1 MTSTMS
7 YKPLSS
13 VEDGEPA
20 SHGAKRTYS
29 LQLMSSVL
37 VSALLIVVGLFALST
52 SGVFEDYTSTSSEE
66 RLQLAMDGSIPYSNL
81 KDIEKTALFSKYKS
95 MYGLSYELGED
106 EERFTYFKQNL
117 VLIDT
122 RNANEKATGFKD
134 DERAKHG
141 INKFADKSE
150 DELKLLRGFVPGDI
164 ESAKYK
170 KAKKAP
176 KLDTYSDDG
185 DDYDTVDWRDVLTT
199 TVKDQG
205 YCGSCWAFSATSQ
218 IESDSIRAGYLTVEN
233 ADKLSEQ
240 QMVSCDTYDSG
251 CDGGNPYYAYYYV
264 YKTGGL
270 ELNVTYPYTSYWD
283 DDGTCVSDSSEY
295 KVTVTEYY
303 YLSSETAME
312 AHVSSTGPLSV
323 CVDASTWASYTG
335 GVVHTCGTDVDHCVQ
350 AVGLNSGK
358 NYWIIRNSWGTSW
371 GEKGYIYLEAGEN
384 LCDITYLPTYVAVEK
399 V

>member
-1 MTSTMS
+1 MS
-7 YKPLSS
+7 YKALSTA
-13 VEDGEPA
+13 EDGVEPTKHE
-20 SHGAKRTYS
+20 SKKQFSVSFIYT
-29 LQLMSSVL
+29 SVL
-37 VSALLIVVGLFALST
+37 ISALLVTVGLFALST
-52 SGVFEDYTSTSSEE
+52 SSVFDSYTSTSTEE

-81 KDIEKTALFSKYKS
+81 KDKEKTALFTKFKS
-95 MYGLSYELGED
+95 MYGREYTSDED
-106 EERFTYFKQNL
+106 EFRFTNFKKNL
-117 VLIDT
+117 ELIDT
-122 RNANEKATGFKD
+122 RNAKEKAKGFND
-134 DERAKHG
+134 DDRATHG

-150 DELKLLRGFVPGDI
+150 DELKALRGFVPGD
-164 ESAKYK
+164 EDSAKYR
-170 KAKKAP
+170 KAKKGP
-176 KLDTYSDDG
+176 KLDSYTDDG
-185 DDYDTVDWRDVLTT
+185 DDYATVDWRDVLTT
-199 TVKDQG
+199 SVKDQG

-218 IESDSIRAGYLTVEN
+218 IESDSIRAGYLTVAD

-283 DDGTCVSDSSEY
+283 DDGTCLSDSSEY
-295 KVTVTEYY
+295 KVTVTDYY
-303 YLSSETAME
+303 YLSSEKAME

-323 CVDASTWASYTG
+323 CLDASDWASYTG

-350 AVGLNSGK
+350 AVGLNSGR
-358 NYWIIRNSWGTSW
+358 NYWIIRNSWGTNW